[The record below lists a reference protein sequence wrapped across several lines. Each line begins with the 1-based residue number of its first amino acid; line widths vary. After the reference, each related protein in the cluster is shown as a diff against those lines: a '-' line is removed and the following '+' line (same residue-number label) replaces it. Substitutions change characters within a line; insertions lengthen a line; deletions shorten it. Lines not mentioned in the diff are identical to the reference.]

1 MKKVITKF
9 FLLIT
14 TLSVG
19 INALTI
25 EAKATDAADISQK
38 RNQPANT
45 IMIQGNIIESKIAV
59 PFADIIGWRYKSEN
73 GNVYRRQ
80 YNYSQEKWIGNW
92 ELC

>member
-1 MKKVITKF
+1 MKKVTPKI

-19 INALTI
+19 INVLTI
-25 EAKATDAADISQK
+25 EANAADISQK
-38 RNQPANT
+38 ANYPANT

-80 YNYSQEKWIGNW
+80 YNYSQEKWIGEW